1 MKPITSTELKEIELN
16 ILLTVAEFCEEH
28 NLTYFLA
35 YGTLI
40 GAVRHEGF
48 IPWDD
53 DVDIMMPRKDYEYL
67 IRNFNE
73 CMKDTH
79 YRAIVPFS
87 KHSKHTILKIGDN
100 RTIKTEPEYR
110 YCSGKQ
116 TGMIDIDVFPLDGVP
131 EEISQYENWYKSL
144 YNLYTAFFIKQRTFK
159 NLNNR
164 EKIKTLIK
172 KIRYHCSLRKKA
184 IFEKTLQLHQK
195 YPFDECSYV
204 GCIECCWNSK
214 KNRFPK
220 EWFKDYTL
228 LKFCNHELKAPVGY
242 HEVLSQMYG
251 DYMKLPPIEDQAPCH
266 FMNIFWR
273 D

>member
-1 MKPITSTELKEIELN
+1 MKPISSTQLKEIEFN
-16 ILLTVAEFCEEH
+16 ILLAVAEFCEEH

-53 DVDIMMPRKDYEYL
+53 DVDIMMPRKDYDYL
-67 IRNFNE
+67 ICNFNQ

-87 KHSKHTILKIGDN
+87 KHAKHSILKIGDN
-100 RTIKTEPEYR
+100 RTVKTEPEYHYR
-110 YCSGKQ
+110 SGKE

-131 EEISQYENWYKSL
+131 EEISQYENWYKKL
-144 YNLYTAFFIKQRTFK
+144 HHLYTAFFVKQRTFK

-172 KIRYHCSLRKKA
+172 KMHYHYSFTKKE
-184 IFEKTLQLHQK
+184 IIKQTQQLHQK
-195 YPFDECSYV
+195 FPFDECNYV
-204 GCIECCWNSK
+204 GCIESCWNSK
-214 KNRFPK
+214 KNRFKK
-220 EWFKDYTL
+220 EWFEEYTL
-228 LKFCNHELKAPVGY
+228 LKFCNHELRAPIGY
-242 HEVLSQMYG
+242 HEILSQMYG
-251 DYMKLPPIEDQAPCH
+251 DYMQLPPVEVQVPH
-266 FMNIFWR
+266 HLMNVFWR
-273 D
+273 E